1 MKKVGRIISCTTPER
16 RGFPSIKFAF
26 RKKGKFNRFV
36 QRNWGSGWIHV
47 RLVFACCI
55 CMVFFLPL
63 KAYALNT
70 RNQPLSSQS
79 FINYAI
85 GKDNVLYAWGEEYH
99 SPDGR
104 QTTSWEDAY
113 PLLKNA
119 AAVAAGWNGAMA
131 IDMSGTLWGWG
142 NYRLDNAVKLK
153 LEEPYHI
160 MEHTV
165 DVATGLS
172 HYLALS
178 ADGTLYGGGH
188 NEQYQ
193 LTADGPSGSEFSD
206 PVPILEGVQS
216 IATDYN
222 DASFAVLDNGELM
235 FWGTLTD
242 VQSPTPIC
250 LAKDVR
256 KIFPGGYVLFRD
268 GTLSFITEQKRLS
281 GVKIILEP
289 LLNSVENVF
298 INAVQTED
306 GNFWLWSDEERQY
319 QKVSIDAGVVYIFYS
334 PDGLIIKTGDG
345 DIRQVPMNAVT
356 ITKVQSGSSHANDL
370 NLWVISGSMIFIICA
385 AIFRKRAVQ

>member
-1 MKKVGRIISCTTPER
+1 MKKLVRIISCTTPER
-16 RGFPSIKFAF
+16 RGFPSINFAF
-26 RKKGKFNRFV
+26 RKKGKFNRCV

-47 RLVFACCI
+47 GLAFACCI
-55 CMVFFLPL
+55 CMVFLLSL

-104 QTTSWEDAY
+104 QPTSWEDAY

-268 GTLSFITEQKRLS
+268 GTLSFITEQKSLS

-356 ITKVQSGSSHANDL
+356 ITKVQSGSSHANELD
-370 NLWVISGSMIFIICA
+370 LWVISGSMIFIICA
-385 AIFRKRAVQ
+385 AMFRKRAVQ

>member
-1 MKKVGRIISCTTPER
+1 MKKIGRIISCTTPER

-370 NLWVISGSMIFIICA
+370 DLWVISGSMIFIICA
-385 AIFRKRAVQ
+385 AIFRKRAVH

>member
-1 MKKVGRIISCTTPER
+1 MKKLVRIISCTTPER
-16 RGFPSIKFAF
+16 RGFLSINFTF
-26 RKKGKFNRFV
+26 RKKGKFNRSV

-47 RLVFACCI
+47 RLAFACCI
-55 CMVFFLPL
+55 CMVFLLPL

-104 QTTSWEDAY
+104 QPTSWEDAY

-119 AAVAAGWNGAMA
+119 AAVAVGWNGAMA

-153 LEEPYHI
+153 LKEPYHI

-178 ADGTLYGGGH
+178 ADGTLFGGGH

-193 LTADGPSGSEFSD
+193 LTADGPSGREFSD

-216 IATDYN
+216 IATDCN

-235 FWGTLTD
+235 FWGTLID
-242 VQSPTPIC
+242 VQSPTPVC

-256 KIFPGGYVLFRD
+256 QIFTGGYVLFRD

-281 GVKIILEP
+281 GIKIILEP

-319 QKVSIDAGVVYIFYS
+319 QKVSIDVDAVYICYT
-334 PDGLIIKTGDG
+334 PDELIIKTGGG

-370 NLWVISGSMIFIICA
+370 DLWVISGSIIFIICA
-385 AIFRKRAVQ
+385 AILRKRAVQ